1 MKPFF
6 VCLAL
11 SLACPMRADL
21 NEANALLAK
30 QQYEQAAQS
39 FEAAGKQAQKK
50 KEAWRLNNWGLCLIR
65 LDKAG
70 QAGPILE
77 EAVAADPKNFTAWAN
92 LGAAYEKIGDRVK
105 AADTYGRALD
115 LLHSENKALAAG
127 KAAKDPEEAE
137 DEAEGTTQGAEAFSE
152 APCTLKETPL
162 KAALKTAGDLLQ
174 AEKFQE
180 ASDAYSKIGMCSGA
194 KREGWKLNN
203 WGLALIRLGNFK
215 DALPRLKKS
224 VDVYPDNPKAW
235 NNLGV
240 AYENLGLSSYAKDA
254 YAKAS
259 SPMALSPGAEM
270 DSAKV
275 ALNQLKLDFN
285 AEKRKWE
292 ASK

>member
-1 MKPFF
+1 
-6 VCLAL
+6 
-11 SLACPMRADL
+11 
-21 NEANALLAK
+21 
-30 QQYEQAAQS
+30 
-39 FEAAGKQAQKK
+39 
-50 KEAWRLNNWGLCLIR
+50 
-65 LDKAG
+65 
-70 QAGPILE
+70 
-77 EAVAADPKNFTAWAN
+77 
-92 LGAAYEKIGDRVK
+92 
-105 AADTYGRALD
+105 
-115 LLHSENKALAAG
+115 
-127 KAAKDPEEAE
+127 
-137 DEAEGTTQGAEAFSE
+137 
-152 APCTLKETPL
+152 
-162 KAALKTAGDLLQ
+162 
-174 AEKFQE
+174 
-180 ASDAYSKIGMCSGA
+180 MCSGA

-240 AYENLGLSSYAKDA
+240 AYENLGLSAAAKDA

-259 SPMALSPGAEM
+259 APSSAAGDTMSAGTAGSEM